1 MAEFEKYLE
10 GPEEDEEAEY
20 YDEEAEAEEQE
31 WD

>member
-20 YDEEAEAEEQE
+20 YDEEAEAEEQ
-31 WD
+31 